1 MTETTNGVAATPKS
15 KYAAKR
21 DTRVNTSINLDKSS
35 DESSDEMSMSKI
47 DTLSAKFGAENVKI
61 ALLLKNNAEIRRFT
75 SLAIIN
81 YLTQKNEIAGDK
93 KYVSFKW
100 DKFAVKYDNL
110 MREYSYKENFFLTAL
125 VGSFASFAN
134 SAQKTIEEFL
144 SANNLEVPKSE

>member
-1 MTETTNGVAATPKS
+1 MTETTNGVAATPRS

-21 DTRVNTSINLDKSS
+21 DARVNTRINLDKPS

-110 MREYSYKENFFLTAL
+110 MREYSYKESFFLTAL